1 MSLRIAARLARRELR
16 GGLHGFRIFLACLA
30 LGVAAI
36 AAVGS
41 VRSAIE
47 AGLAREGAALLGGQ
61 AEMDFTYRFATDEE
75 RAWMAQIA
83 QNVSQV
89 VDFRSMAVVDRDG
102 ESERG
107 LTQVKGVDDAYPLI
121 GSVGLSPDMP
131 LAQALGDQDGL
142 PGAIMEQVLADRLGL
157 TTGDTLRLGTQDF
170 RLSAL
175 LTREPDSAGAGFG
188 LGPRTIVRT
197 QALDNSGLLETGT
210 LFNTKYR
217 LTLPPTA
224 ELEALEQ
231 AAEKKFGDAGMR
243 WRDSRN
249 GAPGWRGLSN
259 GWARSWCWSACPVWP
274 WVGLGCRLRCGPIWP
289 RKPA

>member
-1 MSLRIAARLARRELR
+1 
-16 GGLHGFRIFLACLA
+16 
-30 LGVAAI
+30 
-36 AAVGS
+36 
-41 VRSAIE
+41 
-47 AGLAREGAALLGGQ
+47 
-61 AEMDFTYRFATDEE
+61 
-75 RAWMAQIA
+75 
-83 QNVSQV
+83 
-89 VDFRSMAVVDRDG
+89 
-102 ESERG
+102 
-107 LTQVKGVDDAYPLI
+107 
-121 GSVGLSPDMP
+121 
-131 LAQALGDQDGL
+131 
-142 PGAIMEQVLADRLGL
+142 MEQVLADRLGL